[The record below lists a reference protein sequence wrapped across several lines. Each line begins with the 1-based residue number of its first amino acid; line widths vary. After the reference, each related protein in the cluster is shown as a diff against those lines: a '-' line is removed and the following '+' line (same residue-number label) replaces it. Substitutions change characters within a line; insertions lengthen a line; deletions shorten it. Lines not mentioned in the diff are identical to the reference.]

1 MSIQPRYDASFLAVN
16 DELTITIMQKTK
28 NELYEFLKRGFEARW
43 NEAKAIILTRPRPR
57 PAVPRPRP
65 GFLASR
71 PRP

>member
-16 DELTITIMQKTK
+16 DELTITIMQKNK

-57 PAVPRPRP
+57 P

>member
-1 MSIQPRYDASFLAVN
+1 LSL
-16 DELTITIMQKTK
+16 
-28 NELYEFLKRGFEARW
+28 NEVVHAKRGFEARW

-57 PAVPRPRP
+57 P